1 MERFFN
7 LNQINNPN
15 KVIKK
20 RKPSI
25 RISVQL
31 DEKNLENNVISFK
44 DLFKSSTYVSKSTG
58 ELNVF
63 FFFFNIL

>member
-44 DLFKSSTYVSKSTG
+44 DLFKSSTYVNKSTG
-58 ELNVF
+58 EFNVF